1 MALMTKKRAIWALV
15 AGTAAVL
22 AFAIPAT
29 ASQTPAAPKS
39 ESSNATILDTRGGEA
54 RAVNLRTP
62 FDCGQVWNANTRTNH
77 NPQLSVDFQRSG
89 ALGKNV
95 RSSAKGTVE
104 TVRDLGNTSYGKYIV
119 VRHASGWKTLYA
131 HLRSFNVSV
140 GRSVNT
146 GTIIGKVGS
155 TGGSTGP
162 HLHYEQRH
170 NNVVQRVV
178 VNHVHVKYF
187 GNTSIKS
194 STGC

>member
-1 MALMTKKRAIWALV
+1 MAQSLTRRAFGALLTS
-15 AGTAAVL
+15 AAAVVAL
-22 AFAIPAT
+22 A
-29 ASQTPAAPKS
+29 TPAA
-39 ESSNATILDTRGGEA
+39 ADVGVQ
-54 RAVNLRTP
+54 AVNLRTP

-77 NPQLSVDFQRSG
+77 NPQLSVDFQHGS

-95 RSSAKGTVE
+95 RSSAGGTVE

-119 VRHASGWKTLYA
+119 VRHAEGWTTLYA

-140 GRSVNT
+140 GQSVNT
-146 GTIIGKVGS
+146 GTVIGKVGN

-162 HLHYEQRH
+162 HLHYEQRK

-178 VNHVHVKYF
+178 LNGVHVTYY
-187 GNTSIKS
+187 GNTTITS